1 MYCTQGDCGFT
12 NLQVVLVL
20 VTYYNA
26 MYLCMYLVHNVK
38 YFKVFT
44 LKPASREK
52 PLYCGRAVSQDRQNL
67 DFIV

>member
-12 NLQVVLVL
+12 NLQVLVL

-26 MYLCMYLVHNVK
+26 MYYLYMYLVHNAK

-52 PLYCGRAVSQDRQNL
+52 PLYCGRPVSQDRKIWIL
-67 DFIV
+67 